1 MVVAR
6 WWRGKGGGWNFFAIG
21 MQEMREKRY
30 KYIELLI
37 LYLYQMEKSNRN
49 VRFKRLF
56 LLMVFGLV
64 ATGLQ
69 AQVSVTVNGDRT
81 YTLSGNSGIYFNN
94 DTMWVGNDEYPL
106 ESVQVITFRTVLGI
120 NEVVQE
126 TMNIAPNPASESFV
140 VSGVG
145 QEPQRMVLYSTAGL
159 KLMEQTVSDG
169 TKVDISHLS
178 EGLYVMRCGN
188 RVAKIVK
195 Q

>member
-1 MVVAR
+1 
-6 WWRGKGGGWNFFAIG
+6 
-21 MQEMREKRY
+21 
-30 KYIELLI
+30 
-37 LYLYQMEKSNRN
+37 MEKSNLN

-106 ESVQVITFRTVLGI
+106 ESVQVITFRMVLGI

-145 QEPQRMVLYSTAGL
+145 QEPQRMVLYSTAGV

>member
-1 MVVAR
+1 
-6 WWRGKGGGWNFFAIG
+6 
-21 MQEMREKRY
+21 
-30 KYIELLI
+30 
-37 LYLYQMEKSNRN
+37 
-49 VRFKRLF
+49 
-56 LLMVFGLV
+56 
-64 ATGLQ
+64 
-69 AQVSVTVNGDRT
+69 
-81 YTLSGNSGIYFNN
+81 
-94 DTMWVGNDEYPL
+94 
-106 ESVQVITFRTVLGI
+106 VLGI

-145 QEPQRMVLYSTAGL
+145 QEPQRMVLYSTAGV